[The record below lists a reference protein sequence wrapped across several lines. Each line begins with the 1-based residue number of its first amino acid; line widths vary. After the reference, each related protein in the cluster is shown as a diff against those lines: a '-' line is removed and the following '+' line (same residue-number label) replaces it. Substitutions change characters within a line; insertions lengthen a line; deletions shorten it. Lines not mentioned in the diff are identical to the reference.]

1 MNEATVAEVG
11 RKSSVILSSRDP
23 TVVTNNGHV
32 QNVIINVSGLGIDE
46 AVDLARDAQAK
57 AALSALRKRARVSGA
72 ASLTDEEIDTEIA
85 DARAH
90 R

>member
-1 MNEATVAEVG
+1 MTEATVAEVG
-11 RKSSVILSSRDP
+11 RKSSVILSSKDP
-23 TVVTNNGHV
+23 TVVTNNGRV

-46 AVDLARDAQAK
+46 AVDLARTMQAK
-57 AALSALRKRARVSGA
+57 AALSALRKRARVSGV
-72 ASLTDEEIDTEIA
+72 ASLSDGEIDAEIA